1 VNRDSESAGAP
12 ADQHVLCRQEIA
24 RLKVEYGRV
33 LVLENDA
40 AADRDRGRA
49 TIARLRLALIGCIQP
64 CHECGAAD
72 IARTAL
78 DRADWCGHAIDPV
91 EGVCLVCG
99 EA

>member
-1 VNRDSESAGAP
+1 MP
-12 ADQHVLCRQEIA
+12 
-24 RLKVEYGRV
+24 Y
-33 LVLENDA
+33 DA
-40 AADRDRGRA
+40 AKAKAARQAAELLALKPRDA

-64 CHECGAAD
+64 CHECGAAE